1 VFERF
6 NAVNRDNRNVMLV
19 TVDQFGVAFNVDF
32 IKRIFVH
39 MPRCRDDLF
48 SFVAEM
54 TTRTAVDYNTEFSWH
69 LITAK
74 TRTPKRLSNQ
84 DNRVNNNQ
92 AIFEEAF
99 MSETNLDQAAAVA
112 LLNDILETE
121 LAGVVRYTHY
131 ALMVFGHSRIP
142 IVSWLRSEAT
152 TCLAHANEAGELVT
166 HFGEHPSLKIGSL
179 LETHK
184 HGINDI
190 LLESL
195 DAEKKGLELYQRLLD
210 LVRDRSVLLEEYAR
224 KMIAEEETHLGEVN
238 KMLRKP
244 GEITQFPTD

>member
-1 VFERF
+1 
-6 NAVNRDNRNVMLV
+6 M
-19 TVDQFGVAFNVDF
+19 
-32 IKRIFVH
+32 
-39 MPRCRDDLF
+39 
-48 SFVAEM
+48 
-54 TTRTAVDYNTEFSWH
+54 
-69 LITAK
+69 
-74 TRTPKRLSNQ
+74 SNKG
-84 DNRVNNNQ
+84 
-92 AIFEEAF
+92 
-99 MSETNLDQAAAVA
+99 SENGAAVA
-112 LLNDILETE
+112 LLNEILETE

-152 TCLAHANEAGELVT
+152 TCLMHANEAGELVT
-166 HFGEHPSLKIGSL
+166 HFGEHPSLKIGAL

-195 DAEKKGLELYQRLLD
+195 EAEKAGLELYKRLLEM
-210 LVRDRSVLLEEYAR
+210 VRDHSVLLEDYAR
-224 KMIAEEETHLGEVN
+224 KMIAEEEQHLGEVN